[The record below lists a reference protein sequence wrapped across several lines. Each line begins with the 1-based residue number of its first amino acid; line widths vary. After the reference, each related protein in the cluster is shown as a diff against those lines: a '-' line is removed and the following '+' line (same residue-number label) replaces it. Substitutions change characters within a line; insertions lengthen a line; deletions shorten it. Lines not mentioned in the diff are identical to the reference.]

1 MTDTAILAAII
12 TLAAGFVGGRAYAH
26 ARHRGLRDRPGFRT
40 SPHYTQGLHY
50 LASGQLSLALSELVK
65 ASREDE
71 DAVDVLQLLS
81 HLQRETGQV
90 ERAIQI
96 HQALLA
102 RPDLSRAERAHA
114 LASLATDFRRA
125 GFLDRADQA
134 FDQALAFDPNNI
146 YALTGRRKAH
156 EDQRQWKQ
164 AYEVQTRLS
173 RLRKADDRLVLGHLQ
188 AQMGAEAASAGQAA
202 LAEAAFK
209 AALGHDRR
217 VFPAVLGLAALH
229 SEREP
234 ARAVAL
240 LEDAQR
246 TTPEKAYLAFDA
258 LERAYAALGEP
269 ERFTDMCER
278 LIRQDP
284 RDWRARLALARHLRS
299 QGRLD
304 EAAGLLKR
312 AFESNPH
319 SVLVHLE
326 MLRTLHALGEVGP
339 SAARYLDSAQSAVF
353 YADPH
358 LCTACH
364 YRADGM
370 LWRCPHCHEWSTFVE
385 ERVGPTA
392 AGS

>member
-1 MTDTAILAAII
+1 MTDTALLAVLIA
-12 TLAAGFVGGRAYAH
+12 LGAGLVAGRAYAH

-65 ASREDE
+65 ASREDD

-96 HQALLA
+96 HQGLLA

-146 YALTGRRKAH
+146 YALTGRRKVY
-156 EDQRQWKQ
+156 EDQRQWKE
-164 AYEVQTRLS
+164 AYEVQTRLA

-188 AQMGAEAASAGQAA
+188 AQLGEEAAAAGRSED
-202 LAEAAFK
+202 AEAAFK
-209 AALGHDRR
+209 AALAHDRR
-217 VFPAVLGLAALH
+217 VWPAVLGLADLYCP
-229 SEREP
+229 REP
-234 ARAVAL
+234 ARALAL
-240 LEDAQR
+240 LEEAQR
-246 TTPEKAYLAFDA
+246 SMPESAYLAFDR

-269 ERFTDMCER
+269 ERFLEMCER
-278 LIRQDP
+278 LIRQDA
-284 RDWRARLALARHLRS
+284 RDWRARLALARHLRPL
-299 QGRLD
+299 GRLD
-304 EAAGLLKR
+304 EAAGLLQR
-312 AFESNPH
+312 AFESHPQ
-319 SVLVHLE
+319 SILLHLE
-326 MLRTLHALGEVGP
+326 LLRTLRSSGEVG
-339 SAARYLDSAQSAVF
+339 AGAIRYLDSAESAIF

-385 ERVGPTA
+385 ERVGPMA
-392 AGS
+392 AGN

>member
-1 MTDTAILAAII
+1 M
-12 TLAAGFVGGRAYAH
+12 
-26 ARHRGLRDRPGFRT
+26 
-40 SPHYTQGLHY
+40 
-50 LASGQLSLALSELVK
+50 
-65 ASREDE
+65 
-71 DAVDVLQLLS
+71 DVLQVLS

-114 LASLATDFRRA
+114 LASLGADFRQA

-134 FDQALAFDPNNI
+134 FEEALAFDPNNI
-146 YALTGRRKAH
+146 YALTGQRKVH
-156 EDQRQWKQ
+156 EDQRHWRE

-173 RLRKADDRLVLGHLQ
+173 RLRKADDGWC
-188 AQMGAEAASAGQAA
+188 SATCRPRWGRSRPGGRGRR
-202 LAEAAFK
+202 AEAAFK
-209 AALGHDRR
+209 AALALDRR
-217 VFPAVLGLAALH
+217 VFPAVPRPRRPSLRA
-229 SEREP
+229 EP

-246 TTPEKAYLAFDA
+246 ATPERAYLAFDR
-258 LERAYAALGEP
+258 LERAYAAMGEP
-269 ERFTDMCER
+269 ERFADLCER

-284 RDWRARLALARHLRS
+284 RDLAGAPGPRPPPARPGAPRRGGRAPAARLRVEPPFGPACTSRCCEPCAPWARS
-299 QGRLD
+299 
-304 EAAGLLKR
+304 
-312 AFESNPH
+312 
-319 SVLVHLE
+319 
-326 MLRTLHALGEVGP
+326 GP
-339 SAARYLDSAQSAVF
+339 VAARLPRRAESAVF

-358 LCTACH
+358 VCTACR

-370 LWRCPHCHEWSTFVE
+370 LWRCPHCHEWNTFVE